1 MDRST
6 YMELLASRP
15 EVLSL
20 TDEQIKSWVDQI
32 CHAIN
37 ELEDSL
43 YELQYGKYN
52 KYIEHYEHSIMVCGI
67 NCTITK
73 FPEVQIYKG
82 IEVMARATG
91 SELLLMHDPDIR
103 FPYRYS
109 FKYRGIKFYQL
120 ETEEIREEQA

>member
-1 MDRST
+1 MDKST
-6 YMELLASRP
+6 YMELLESKP

-20 TDEQIKSWVDQI
+20 TDEQIKSWVDRI
-32 CHAIN
+32 CNAIH

-73 FPEVQIYKG
+73 FPDVQIYKG
-82 IEVMARATG
+82 IDVMARATG
-91 SELLLMHDPDIR
+91 SELLLMHDPDIQ

-120 ETEEIREEQA
+120 EDKEIRKEQA

>member
-1 MDRST
+1 MNKST

-32 CHAIN
+32 CHAIH

-82 IEVMARATG
+82 IEVMAQATG
-91 SELLLMHDPDIR
+91 SELLLLHDPDIQ

-109 FKYRGIKFYQL
+109 FKYHGIKFCQL
-120 ETEEIREEQA
+120 ESEEIRKEQV

>member
-1 MDRST
+1 MDKST

-32 CHAIN
+32 CYAIH

-52 KYIEHYEHSIMVCGI
+52 KYTERYEHNIAVCGI
-67 NCTITK
+67 NFTITK

-82 IEVMARATG
+82 IEVMARVTG
-91 SELLLMHDPDIR
+91 SELLLLHDPDIR

-120 ETEEIREEQA
+120 EDKEIREEQA

>member
-6 YMELLASRP
+6 YMELLESKP

-32 CHAIN
+32 CHAIH

-52 KYIEHYEHSIMVCGI
+52 KYIEHYEHSIRVCGI

-109 FKYRGIKFYQL
+109 FQYRKIRFYQL
-120 ETEEIREEQA
+120 ADKEIREEQA

>member
-6 YMELLASRP
+6 YMELLESRP

-32 CHAIN
+32 CRAIH

-43 YELQYGKYN
+43 YELQYGKDN

-109 FKYRGIKFYQL
+109 FKYRKIKFYQL
-120 ETEEIREEQA
+120 ETEEIREEQT

>member
-6 YMELLASRP
+6 YMELLESRP

-20 TDEQIKSWVDQI
+20 TDEQIKSWVNQI
-32 CHAIN
+32 CRAIY

-52 KYIEHYEHSIMVCGI
+52 KYTERYEHNIAVCGI
-67 NCTITK
+67 NFTITK

-82 IEVMARATG
+82 IDVMARATG
-91 SELLLMHDPDIR
+91 SELLLMHDPDVQ
-103 FPYRYS
+103 FPFRYS
-109 FKYRGIKFYQL
+109 FRYKGVKFYQL
-120 ETEEIREEQA
+120 AKEEIREEQA

>member
-1 MDRST
+1 MDKST

-52 KYIEHYEHSIMVCGI
+52 KYTERYEHNIAVCGI
-67 NCTITK
+67 NCSMTK

-82 IEVMARATG
+82 IDVMARATK
-91 SELLLMHDPDIR
+91 SELFVMYDPDIQ

>member
-6 YMELLASRP
+6 YMELLESRP

-32 CHAIN
+32 CHAIHV
-37 ELEDSL
+37 LEDSL

-52 KYIEHYEHSIMVCGI
+52 KYTERYEHNIAVCGI
-67 NCTITK
+67 NFTITK

-82 IEVMARATG
+82 IDVMARATG
-91 SELLLMHDPDIR
+91 SELLLMHDPDIQ

-120 ETEEIREEQA
+120 EHKEIREEQA